1 MLSRTYEE
9 DKVQCSAITNDKKRC
24 RLIGT
29 HSNGGAVLCERHHQM
44 KVKSKEKA
52 KSWEQTKL

>member
-9 DKVQCSAITNDKKRC
+9 DKVQCSAITNGKKRC

-52 KSWEQTKL
+52 KCKTK